1 MTPKSFLLISLLFI
15 SLSLSALSSN
25 YKVNPNTKFFIDQYN
40 RTVIFHGVNAIY
52 KLPPYYPPVLSGFD
66 PNLSLSETDFQNLNS
81 WGLNFIRLY
90 MSWEGTE
97 QIRGQYNSTYLEIVK
112 TIVQTA
118 AKYNI
123 TVLLDAHQDL
133 ANRKLCGEG
142 FPDWAVNVSDFPAPL
157 KINITFDAQG
167 HANLTE
173 CLQKGFGDYYWANAV
188 YAAYKNFYTDVD
200 GVLESFTEFW
210 KAVAD
215 FFKDEPNVLGYEI
228 INEPNT
234 FDRGNLYIDRD
245 YLQPLYQRAHKKIRE
260 VDNNTIIFFEP
271 QLSDVISVSFTDTPG
286 GKEYNDRQAFSYHVY
301 CPKVEPSGD
310 PVSPALCAAGDKE
323 IANIRWNAANKLGVA
338 ALLSEFGAVSDSEK
352 GVGEINRVA
361 ALADTQLHSWAYWQ
375 LKFYDDFTTG
385 DRPGTVESFY
395 NVDGSLRTAKVK
407 ALARSYAYATCG
419 VPVTQSFNPQD
430 GKFVFS
436 WKASDNCKGMR
447 TEIYL
452 SEEYYYSKN
461 FSSSFKDCSQCQ
473 LVSLKDG
480 KKNYYAVVLPQG
492 FVEGTQLTLTV
503 VASQSKEFYSF

>member
-1 MTPKSFLLISLLFI
+1 MFKYLLLPIILL
-15 SLSLSALSSN
+15 LSLAMPTLSSN
-25 YKVNPNTKFFIDQYN
+25 YKINPNTKSFVDQYN

-52 KLPPYYPPVLSGFD
+52 KLPPYYPPLLTGFD
-66 PNLSLSETDFQNLNS
+66 PNLSLSEIDFQNLNS

-112 TIVQTA
+112 NIVQTA

-123 TVLLDAHQDL
+123 TILLDAHQDV
-133 ANRKLCGEG
+133 ASRKLCGEG
-142 FPDWAVNVSDFPAPL
+142 FPDWAVNVSDFPAPV
-157 KINITFDAQG
+157 KANISFDEKG

-173 CLQKGFGDYYWANAV
+173 CLQRGFGDWYWANDV
-188 YAAYKNFYTDVD
+188 YTAYKNFYTDVD
-200 GVLESFTEFW
+200 GILESFTEFW

-215 FFKDEPNVLGYEI
+215 FFKDEPNILGYEI

-245 YLQPLYQRAHKKIRE
+245 YLQPLYQRAHKKIRQ

-271 QLSDVISVSFTDTPG
+271 QLSDVISVSFTETPG
-286 GKEYNDRQAFSYHVY
+286 GPEYNDRQAFSYHVY
-301 CPKVEPSGD
+301 CPTVEPSGD
-310 PVSPALCAAGDKE
+310 PKNAAICAAADKQ
-323 IANIRWNAANKLGVA
+323 IANIRWNAANKLGVPG
-338 ALLSEFGAVSDSEK
+338 LLSEFGAVSDSEK

-361 ALADTQLHSWAYWQ
+361 ALADSQLHSWAYWQ
-375 LKFYDDFTTG
+375 FKFYDDFTTG

-395 NVDGSLRTAKVK
+395 NADGSLRSAKVK

-419 VPVTQSFNPQD
+419 VPVSQSFTPEN

-436 WKASDNCKGMR
+436 WKASDNCQGKN

-452 SEEYYYSKN
+452 SEEYYYSKG
-461 FSSSFKDCSQCQ
+461 FSSSFQGCSGCQ
-473 LVSLKDG
+473 MVPVKTG
-480 KKNYYAVVLPQG
+480 QKNYYFVELPQG
-492 FVEGTQLTLTV
+492 FAEGTQVTLTV
-503 VASQSKEFYSF
+503 VASKSTMFYSI